1 MKWLHSFAIFNQLR
15 TFLCT
20 IHGQHTF
27 RPSDVVKLCG
37 AVSSAVSHLL
47 ISRWFPGSCVIIDG
61 NFCEFCSLTRL
72 DGHGDWMSRPGNH
85 ATDAIGQIPGRR
97 DRFADDSSL
106 VQWTKRE
113 GDLFKV
119 HSASSLNDQSK
130 LEIYKQED
138 QWSRRPSPVHLD
150 WRNKLQQPDDLGIYL
165 FLRSSLFL
173 KLHRYSQGRGNL
185 NADDVET

>member
-1 MKWLHSFAIFNQLR
+1 MN
-15 TFLCT
+15 
-20 IHGQHTF
+20 
-27 RPSDVVKLCG
+27 
-37 AVSSAVSHLL
+37 
-47 ISRWFPGSCVIIDG
+47 
-61 NFCEFCSLTRL
+61 
-72 DGHGDWMSRPGNH
+72 RPGNH
-85 ATDAIGQIPGRR
+85 ATNAIGQTPGRR

-165 FLRSSLFL
+165 SLRSSLFL
-173 KLHRYSQGRGNL
+173 KLQRSSQGHELMTSRPRST
-185 NADDVET
+185 NAPGCLVGGPSLVCRLV